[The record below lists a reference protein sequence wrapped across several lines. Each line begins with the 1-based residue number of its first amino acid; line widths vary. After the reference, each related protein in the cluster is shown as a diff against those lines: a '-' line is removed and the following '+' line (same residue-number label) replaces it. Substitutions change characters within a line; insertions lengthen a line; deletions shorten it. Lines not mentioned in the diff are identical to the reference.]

1 MREMSLPGH
10 MPERVL
16 VPRVPALVAGFREI
30 VWLSPDGEIESLS
43 PAEARGRL
51 DSGAGSGH
59 GGETPMVCHA
69 RAVARRLAMAGFA
82 ALDLL
87 ELFPFVPPAPF
98 RLPPPPPPPP

>member
-1 MREMSLPGH
+1 MELVQGARLEGRTRLMQRFEPDS
-10 MPERVL
+10 PEHVL

-43 PAEARGRL
+43 PSEARARL
-51 DSGAGSGH
+51 DSGH

-69 RAVARRLAMAGFA
+69 RAVARRLDMAGLA

-87 ELFPFVPPAPF
+87 ELFAFVRPA
-98 RLPPPPPPPP
+98 